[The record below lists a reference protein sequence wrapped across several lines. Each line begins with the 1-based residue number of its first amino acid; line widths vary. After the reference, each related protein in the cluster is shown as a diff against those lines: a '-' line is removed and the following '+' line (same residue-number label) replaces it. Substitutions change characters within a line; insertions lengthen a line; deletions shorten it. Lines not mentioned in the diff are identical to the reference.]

1 MAQSYRA
8 NSIWHNDIII
18 TWHSLLV
25 LFVSAANEFA
35 AQNSNTWLVL
45 AVAVRFRNPPPS
57 PAPPVYPFVWWFI
70 HVCYIWWLFRICYM
84 CSSISYLLTAAFCGC
99 IGRSK
104 TRYLLCHSS
113 SSVADLF
120 HQTPKGKTF
129 GYIIMPIPPR
139 VVLIEILFLLYIW
152 SSKWNLVKYKTFL
165 SKTLKYLLTSNFC
178 FPNSKPEVQK
188 VEPK

>member
-8 NSIWHNDIII
+8 YSIWHNDIII

-45 AVAVRFRNPPPS
+45 AVAVCFRNPPPS

-120 HQTPKGKTF
+120 HQTPKGKNIWLYYHANPSESCPDRNIVFYCIFDQVNET
-129 GYIIMPIPPR
+129 
-139 VVLIEILFLLYIW
+139 LLSIR
-152 SSKWNLVKYKTFL
+152 
-165 SKTLKYLLTSNFC
+165 NF
-178 FPNSKPEVQK
+178 FQK
-188 VEPK
+188 H